1 MIHKL
6 KRDRGDSL
14 VMVALSLFVLLALLA
29 LAIDVGFAYSE
40 RRRMQNAADSGALAG
55 AAVMMK
61 GGTDGEILSAI
72 DDYTHR
78 NTAQTFEA
86 TYAPSGRPVGG
97 GSVPSD
103 ATGIEVTAVVD
114 FPTFLAFLVG
124 TNTIEAHGD
133 ATGGFGPLD
142 IVMVLDRSGSMD
154 DDSCDLREAQCASSD
169 PHDTASCAL
178 CRGNWAHATC
188 DINPL
193 QLWPGHS
200 CPNLNTQIG
209 CQNCRGVWR
218 NPPMPT
224 TEVGVAANTFVD
236 RNNPNLSHLG
246 LVSYSTSGS
255 LNQGL
260 TNNLTAVKNAINGVG
275 TPYPTGCT
283 NAADGIKKAREELLG
298 PRKRADA
305 ARFVIFLTDGLPNYP
320 QCSSCP
326 SNPGACPAAMGAA
339 VSEAT
344 TAAGSSI
351 VIYTIGLGAH
361 VDHAFLQD
369 VADITGGEFFY
380 APSASDLQAIYR
392 TIFERI
398 QLRLTQ

>member
-40 RRRMQNAADSGALAG
+40 RRQMQNAADSGALAG

-61 GGTDGEILSAI
+61 GGTDGEILAAI

-86 TYAPSGRPVGG
+86 TYAPSGQPVGG
-97 GSVPSD
+97 GSVPND
-103 ATGIEVTAVVD
+103 ATGIAVTAVVD

-124 TNTIEAHGD
+124 TNTIEANGD

-142 IVMVLDRSGSMD
+142 IVLVLDRSGSMD
-154 DDSCDLREAQCASSD
+154 DNSCDLREAQCPSSD
-169 PHDTASCAL
+169 PHDSRQLQSVSGQLGGGT
-178 CRGNWAHATC
+178 GTC
-188 DINPL
+188 DISPL

-200 CPNLNTQIG
+200 CPNLNTQVG

-218 NPPMPT
+218 NPPMPI
-224 TEVGVAANTFVD
+224 TEVRVAANTFVD

-275 TPYPTGCT
+275 TPYP
-283 NAADGIKKAREELLG
+283 
-298 PRKRADA
+298 
-305 ARFVIFLTDGLPNYP
+305 
-320 QCSSCP
+320 
-326 SNPGACPAAMGAA
+326 
-339 VSEAT
+339 
-344 TAAGSSI
+344 
-351 VIYTIGLGAH
+351 H
-361 VDHAFLQD
+361 
-369 VADITGGEFFY
+369 
-380 APSASDLQAIYR
+380 
-392 TIFERI
+392 
-398 QLRLTQ
+398 RLHQRSRRDQEG